1 MSWRT
6 CLLAGALVV
15 AAIGVARA
23 QPERFRHNFAG
34 SVQIDYLAVP
44 TERIAADE
52 GFDGATVELSLK
64 LAVDVGDHMSASVK
78 VCVACHGL
86 EVGMAFF
93 DVRLADEFN
102 VRVGRFT
109 PGFGSFP
116 LRHDPANHRTSDKPL
131 PYDMGRMLR
140 LREWNMG
147 ILPAPWVDNGIEL
160 SGTFF
165 ADDAQLDYAAY
176 AVGGPKAG
184 ADPVDFDFIQSRSP
198 ERYYLDNNSEPSVG
212 ARVAGTMETAGGLA
226 ATLGLSGMAGRYD
239 PDRRLAFVIAGV
251 DALVQLSPFT
261 LRAEY
266 LVRRTEMSLGEDPAA
281 RFRYGPDEDGRFD
294 DFFSKHGFYAE
305 LERGVGDFD
314 LIGRFDG
321 LRRFGNVLAASPLRK
336 DSILLRYTA
345 AAAYRLHGSLRLKA
359 SAELYDFSD
368 FEDELALHLG
378 IAGSF

>member
-1 MSWRT
+1 MSWRA
-6 CLLAGALVV
+6 CLFAGALVV

-165 ADDAQLDYAAY
+165 ADDAQLDYAVY
-176 AVGGPKAG
+176 AVSGPKAG

-345 AAAYRLHGSLRLKA
+345 AAAYRLRGSLRLKA